1 MNNNFDYAKSFQLR
15 EQLIKPIMS
24 LPFKELVNNE
34 EINDSFE
41 LCLLRFMHLVFSNNG
56 IINIENL
63 QKYMNMDKYICIKLN
78 DYFMEYTEVVR
89 DNRYYHSREGIII
102 RIKWFKLLSNNNFLT
117 YTGINRGVCSN
128 IDNFIA
134 FFDNFFPKLNIN
146 GNTYQ
151 EKLTDIYLK
160 FNFNFDSFD
169 VIHSTN
175 EKMIGKLI
183 QKTTMQTIKINGIEL
198 FVFDM
203 TKIID
208 TFESNLI
215 EIFNNSEF
223 RYSI

>member
-63 QKYMNMDKYICIKLN
+63 QKYMNMDKNICIKLN
-78 DYFMEYTEVVR
+78 EYFMEYSEVIR
-89 DNRYYHSREGIII
+89 DNRYYHSRKGIIT
-102 RIKWFKLLSNNNFLT
+102 RLKWFKLLSNNNFLT
-117 YTGINRGVCSN
+117 YTGINMGISSDIN
-128 IDNFIA
+128 NFIA

-151 EKLTDIYLK
+151 EKLTDIYSKL
-160 FNFNFDSFD
+160 NFNFDSFD

-198 FVFDM
+198 FAFDM